1 MSLSARHRTG
11 LSEAISSKTPATAA
25 LDRRS
30 AIAPRSS
37 GRTAMLATFRPSRAF
52 LLEARRLWSATEILR
67 QVGSNDGADRGGYGA
82 HRPSDEKIQTAA
94 SATATAFAKDL
105 TGWHA
110 RARVGIL
117 KLLTA
122 RDLNTLPRRACFALI
137 MQVGSDLAL
146 RLWELP
152 PADVEQPFR
161 HGLSDAALILV
172 LEGSPRLELPLYSRR
187 LSPGEVAVSGGDLA
201 GGELVSDGQNVVRFL
216 AFTGGAEVAPA
227 IETDRRPLIPGASTA
242 LPGARMYLKEV
253 ST

>member
-122 RDLNTLPRRACFALI
+122 RDLNALPSRASFALI
-137 MQVGSDLAL
+137 MQAGSELAL
-146 RLWELP
+146 HLWELP
-152 PADVEQPFR
+152 PADVEPFR
-161 HGLSDAALILV
+161 HRLGDAVLILV
-172 LEGSPRLELPLYSRR
+172 LEGSPRLDLPPSSRR

-216 AFTGGAEVAPA
+216 AFTGGAEVPPA